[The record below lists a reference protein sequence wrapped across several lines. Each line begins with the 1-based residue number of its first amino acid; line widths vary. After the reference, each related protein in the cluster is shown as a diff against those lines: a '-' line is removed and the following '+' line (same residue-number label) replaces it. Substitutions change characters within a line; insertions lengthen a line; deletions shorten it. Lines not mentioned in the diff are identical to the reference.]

1 MMADQQLTADAPAA
15 GAPGRRARWRQA
27 GVLTMACVLAAGVAA
42 AVLAVVLSGQRPA
55 ASQAGGTP
63 VATAPVVRTT
73 LTNSV
78 QIAGSLGYAG
88 SVTIADQAQGTAYT
102 ALPQP
107 GQVIRRGERLYEVD
121 GTAVVLFYGGRPAW
135 RELSAGVADGPDVG
149 QLDRNLIAL
158 GYASPAT
165 LTVSDVFT
173 VATADAVER
182 WQAGV
187 GLPVTG
193 TVPLGQ
199 VVFAPGPLRLT
210 SLTAV
215 LGATAQAGG
224 TVLTAT
230 SPDPVVTADLPVG
243 QEYLVERGDP
253 VSVTLPD
260 GTTTAPGVI
269 TSVSRVASA
278 TGNNAPAGPSAGAS
292 PGGSADGSPSGGGS
306 GGSAPTVLLT
316 VRLAHPR
323 VAGHLDQAPVT
334 VNIVS
339 ARARHVLA
347 VPVNALVALA
357 GGGYAVEVPQ
367 GRSLRLVS
375 VHTGLFSSTLVQV
388 SGAGLHPGSRVEVP
402 AS

>member
-1 MMADQQLTADAPAA
+1 MTADRQLTADPPAA
-15 GAPGRRARWRQA
+15 RAPGRRARWRQA
-27 GVLTMACVLAAGVAA
+27 AALAVACVLVAGGAA
-42 AVLAVVLSGQRPA
+42 AVLAVVLSGKRPA
-55 ASQAGGTP
+55 ASQAGGTT

-73 LTNSV
+73 LTSSV
-78 QIAGSLGYAG
+78 QVGGSLGYAG
-88 SVTIADQAQGTAYT
+88 SVTITDQAQGTAYT

-107 GQVIRRGERLYEVD
+107 GQVIRRGHRLYEVD

-135 RELSAGVADGPDVG
+135 RELSSGVADGPDVA

-173 VATADAVER
+173 VATAYAVER
-182 WQAGV
+182 WQAGL

-199 VVFAPGPLRLT
+199 VVFAPGPLRVT
-210 SLTAV
+210 SVTPA

-224 TVLTAT
+224 TLLTAT
-230 SPDPVVTADLPVG
+230 SPDPVVTAGLPVS
-243 QEYLVERGDP
+243 QEYLVKRGAQ

-278 TGNNAPAGPSAGAS
+278 QANDTPAGPSAGPS
-292 PGGSADGSPSGGGS
+292 PAGPTSGGGS
-306 GGSAPTVLLT
+306 GGSTATVLLT

-357 GGGYAVEVPQ
+357 GGGYAVQVPQ

-375 VHTGLFSSTLVQV
+375 VHTGLFGGTLVQV
-388 SGAGLHPGSRVEVP
+388 SGEGLHPGTRVGVP

>member
-1 MMADQQLTADAPAA
+1 
-15 GAPGRRARWRQA
+15 
-27 GVLTMACVLAAGVAA
+27 
-42 AVLAVVLSGQRPA
+42 VLSGQRPA
-55 ASQAGGTP
+55 ASQAGGAP

-78 QIAGSLGYAG
+78 QVAGSLGYAG

-107 GQVIRRGERLYEVD
+107 GQVIRRGQRLYEVD
-121 GTAVVLFYGGRPAW
+121 GTAVALFYGGRPAW
-135 RELSAGVADGPDVG
+135 RELSAGVADGPDVA

-173 VATADAVER
+173 VATAYAVER

-199 VVFAPGPLRLT
+199 VVFAPGPLRL
-210 SLTAV
+210 SSVTAV

-230 SPDPVVTADLPVG
+230 SPDPVVSADLPVG
-243 QEYLVERGDP
+243 QEYLVKRGDP

-278 TGNNAPAGPSAGAS
+278 TGDNAPAGPSAGAS
-292 PGGSADGSPSGGGS
+292 PGGAADGSSSGGGS

-316 VRLAHPR
+316 VRLAHPG

-375 VHTGLFSSTLVQV
+375 VHTGLFGSTLVQV
-388 SGAGLHPGSRVEVP
+388 TGAGLHPGSRVEVP